1 MQNTIKGEKK
11 EWGLVTESMLP
22 FLLIRVNM
30 SSMAVIFLMVF
41 LLKRA
46 YAALHEL

>member
-1 MQNTIKGEKK
+1 MQNTIKGKK
-11 EWGLVTESMLP
+11 RNWGGLVMESMLL

-46 YAALHEL
+46 